1 MKLALG
7 ISIIVI
13 AIIWAVIIL
22 VISNVLSGVPQLRQ
36 VLLFIGGGV
45 AVTIIILGGISIG
58 KKSIK

>member
-7 ISIIVI
+7 ISIIAI

-22 VISNVLSGVPQLRQ
+22 VISNVLNGVPQLRQ

-45 AVTIIILGGISIG
+45 AFTIIILGGISIG
-58 KKSIK
+58 RRNIK